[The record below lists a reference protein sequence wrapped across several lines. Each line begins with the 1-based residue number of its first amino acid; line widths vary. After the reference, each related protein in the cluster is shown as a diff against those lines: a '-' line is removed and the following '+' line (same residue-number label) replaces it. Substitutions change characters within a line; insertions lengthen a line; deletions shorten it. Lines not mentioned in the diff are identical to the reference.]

1 MSTALADLALPPRPR
16 LTRLQLILRLAAGQ
30 SRQHIAELFEVAV
43 AEVARRA
50 EFRLVR
56 MMVSCLGTLLAWP
69 REHRLGRLALRA
81 RSMLA
86 DALGSGLP
94 GAALFAERCWARGQD
109 PALVAA
115 SRAERRL
122 REIAHLPQGLVRRPR
137 PLPSGLD
144 PWRRQGWSE
153 GGDTDLLLERLANRY
168 AGDLR
173 DSLLMA
179 EASLLE
185 LALQTAD
192 ADPDPDERQRR
203 HDATRRHG
211 HDFAPETAPP
221 AGYVPF
227 RDRPPPE
234 PEPWETDP
242 DWDPDLG
249 YLPGGTGEADGDDTF
264 DQADDEPD
272 EAEPAEDAEPRSAA
286 PYDPG

>member
-16 LTRLQLILRLAAGQ
+16 LTRLQLTLRLAAGQ

-81 RSMLA
+81 RAMLA
-86 DALGSGLP
+86 DALASGLP

-122 REIAHLPQGLVRRPR
+122 REIAHLPQGLVRCPR
-137 PLPSGLD
+137 PLPTGLD

-153 GGDTDLLLERLANRY
+153 AGDTDLLLERLANRY

-203 HDATRRHG
+203 HDAALRHG
-211 HDFAPETAPP
+211 HDFTPEPAPP
-221 AGYVPF
+221 AGYIPF

-242 DWDPDLG
+242 DWDPDVG
-249 YLPGGTGEADGDDTF
+249 YVPRGPDEPGWDDAF
-264 DQADDEPD
+264 AQDDEAD
-272 EAEPAEDAEPRSAA
+272 EAEPDEEAAPTSAA